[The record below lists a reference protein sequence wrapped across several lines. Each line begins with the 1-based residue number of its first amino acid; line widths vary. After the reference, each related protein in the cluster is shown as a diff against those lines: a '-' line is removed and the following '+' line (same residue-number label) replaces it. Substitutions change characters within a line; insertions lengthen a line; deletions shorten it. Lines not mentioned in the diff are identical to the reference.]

1 MVTMSARTGE
11 FILSEADDTLSR
23 DPITIASG
31 VGALATGTVL
41 GRITARQAAAPI
53 PTIVG
58 TGTGVMSLLRF
69 GPDVQVG
76 SYVITLTATS
86 ATAAF
91 TVVAPDGASLP
102 TGNVATEYK
111 SSHLSFLIANGGTMT
126 LGDAFTV
133 VVTAAGTPV
142 LVGTGTGTV
151 SGVSLGKYAKL
162 GTYKVRLL
170 ATSATAAFEVIDPDG
185 NALGQG
191 NVATAYTSNH
201 VNFTLAN
208 GGTMTAG
215 DYFNIIVAG
224 YTTPTGKA
232 WDPTAVD
239 GSQVAWGVLL
249 AAVDAT
255 SADQKGVAIVRNAE
269 IATSALAWKTTVTAA
284 QKAEAYRQ
292 LAVAN
297 LIARS

>member
-31 VGALATGTVL
+31 AGALATGMVL
-41 GRITARQAAAPI
+41 GRVTKRQAAAPI

-58 TGTGVMSLLRF
+58 TGTGVMSGLTF

-91 TVVAPDGASLP
+91 TVTAPDGTALP
-102 TGNVATEYK
+102 TGNVATAYK
-111 SSHLSFLIANGGTMT
+111 SNHLSFLIANGGTMT
-126 LGDAFTV
+126 TGDAFTV
-133 VVTAAGTPV
+133 VVTAGGTPV
-142 LVGTGTGTV
+142 LVGTGSGTV
-151 SGVSLGKYAKL
+151 SAVSLGKYAQI
-162 GTYKVRLL
+162 GTYKVRLT
-170 ATSATAAFEVIDPDG
+170 ATSATALFEVIGPDG
-185 NALGQG
+185 KAVGTG
-191 NVATAYTSNH
+191 NVATAFASDH
-201 VNFTLAN
+201 VNFSLAN
-208 GGTMTAG
+208 GGTMTIG

-224 YTTPTGKA
+224 YTTPEAKA
-232 WDPTAVD
+232 WDPLAVD
-239 GSQVAWGVLL
+239 GTNDAWGVLL

-255 SADQKGVAIVRNAE
+255 SAAQAGVAIVRNAE

-284 QKAEAYRQ
+284 QKTQAYRQ
-292 LAVAN
+292 LAAAN

>member
-31 VGALATGTVL
+31 AGALATGMVL
-41 GRITARQAAAPI
+41 GRVTKRQAAAPI

-58 TGTGVMSLLRF
+58 TGTGVMSGLTF

-91 TVVAPDGASLP
+91 TVTAPDGTALP
-102 TGNVATEYK
+102 TGNVATAYK
-111 SSHLSFLIANGGTMT
+111 SNHLSFLIANGGTMT
-126 LGDAFTV
+126 TGDAFTV
-133 VVTAAGTPV
+133 VVTAGGTPV
-142 LVGTGTGTV
+142 LVGTGSGTV
-151 SGVSLGKYAKL
+151 SAVSLGKYAQI
-162 GTYKVRLL
+162 GTYKVRLT
-170 ATSATAAFEVIDPDG
+170 ATSATALFEVIGPDG
-185 NALGQG
+185 TAVGTG
-191 NVATAYTSNH
+191 NVATAFASDH
-201 VNFTLAN
+201 VNFSLAN
-208 GGTMTAG
+208 GGTMTLG

-224 YTTPTGKA
+224 YTTPQAKA
-232 WDPTAVD
+232 WDPLAVD
-239 GSQVAWGVLL
+239 GTNDAWGVLL

-255 SADQKGVAIVRNAE
+255 SAAQAGVAIVRNAE

-284 QKAEAYRQ
+284 QKAQAYRQ
-292 LAVAN
+292 LAAAN

>member
-31 VGALATGTVL
+31 AGALATGMVL
-41 GRITARQAAAPI
+41 GRVTKRQAAAPI

-58 TGTGVMSLLRF
+58 TGTGVMSGLTF

-91 TVVAPDGASLP
+91 TVTAPDGTALP
-102 TGNVATEYK
+102 TGNVATAYK
-111 SSHLSFLIANGGTMT
+111 SNHLSFLIANGGTMT
-126 LGDAFTV
+126 TGDAFTV
-133 VVTAAGTPV
+133 VVTAGGTPV
-142 LVGTGTGTV
+142 LVGTGSGTV
-151 SGVSLGKYAKL
+151 SAVSLGKYAQI
-162 GTYKVRLL
+162 GTYKVRLT
-170 ATSATAAFEVIDPDG
+170 ATSATALFEVIAPDG
-185 NALGQG
+185 KAVGTG
-191 NVATAYTSNH
+191 NVATAFASDH
-201 VNFTLAN
+201 VNFSLAN
-208 GGTMTAG
+208 GGTMTLG
-215 DYFNIIVAG
+215 DYFLIIVAG
-224 YTTPTGKA
+224 YSAPQAKA
-232 WDPTAVD
+232 WDPLAVD
-239 GSQVAWGVLL
+239 GTNEAWGVLL

-255 SADQKGVAIVRNAE
+255 SAAQAGVAIVRNAE

-284 QKAEAYRQ
+284 QKTQAYRQ
-292 LAVAN
+292 LAAAN